1 MRETGLKQVFYL
13 NTEYILFVQS
23 VLEMKFIKGRKNTGR
38 NTIKMGKKIEYNTN
52 DKQIQEHSMKPTQ
65 GIPSSDKLQFIV

>member
-1 MRETGLKQVFYL
+1 MIMEFIEFIFVLSFKMRETGLKQVFYL

-52 DKQIQEHSMKPTQ
+52 DK
-65 GIPSSDKLQFIV
+65 

>member
-38 NTIKMGKKIEYNTN
+38 NTIKMGKKIE
-52 DKQIQEHSMKPTQ
+52 
-65 GIPSSDKLQFIV
+65 

>member
-23 VLEMKFIKGRKNTGR
+23 VLEMKFIKG
-38 NTIKMGKKIEYNTN
+38 KKPLAEIQFKWEKKSNITQMTN
-52 DKQIQEHSMKPTQ
+52 RYKSI
-65 GIPSSDKLQFIV
+65 L

>member
-13 NTEYILFVQS
+13 NTEYIIFVQS
-23 VLEMKFIKGRKNTGR
+23 VLGMKFIKEKKKNTGR

-52 DKQIQEHSMKPTQ
+52 DK
-65 GIPSSDKLQFIV
+65 